1 MSEVT
6 RMLQAV
12 ENGDPKAAEELL
24 PIVYEE
30 LRQLA
35 QHRMAH
41 EKPGQTLQATALV
54 HEAYLRLV
62 REEDR
67 QWHGAR
73 HFFFAAAQAMQRIL
87 IDRARRRAAEV
98 HGGGLQRVPLEMVEV
113 ATEVD
118 DATLLLVEEA
128 LSKLAQEDPPSAELV
143 QLRFFAGLTNA
154 QAAQALGISE
164 RTAKRLWAFARA
176 WLFDELR
183 RPSAS

>member
-1 MSEVT
+1 M
-6 RMLQAV
+6 
-12 ENGDPKAAEELL
+12 
-24 PIVYEE
+24 
-30 LRQLA
+30 
-35 QHRMAH
+35 
-41 EKPGQTLQATALV
+41 
-54 HEAYLRLV
+54 
-62 REEDR
+62 
-67 QWHGAR
+67 
-73 HFFFAAAQAMQRIL
+73 
-87 IDRARRRAAEV
+87 